1 MIFSSMLFLWVFLPV
16 VIVGNLILGALP
28 VEKKTRMKLKNRF
41 LLIASLFFYAWG
53 GVYYLFLILAVIVIN
68 YFGAMLIA
76 GAGKN
81 PKSGKLAKSRTAGQK
96 FFLVLT
102 ILLDLGFLFYF
113 KYFNLLIH
121 TIERIRKMETGAFG
135 LREVILPIG
144 ISFYIFQAMSYVADV
159 YRQQTELQDNIFDFA
174 LYISLFPQLIAGPIV
189 QYKDIENQ
197 IYTRK
202 ESPAK
207 FANGIMR
214 FCYGLGKKVLI
225 ANILAEAVDQ
235 IWEFDVTKI
244 GPGVALFG
252 TVAYTLQ
259 IYYDFSG
266 YSDMAIGLGS
276 MLGFTFRENFRLP
289 YIAHSIQ
296 EFWRRWHISLSSWFK
311 EYVYIPLGGNRL
323 GLPRTCV
330 NLFLVFLLTGI
341 WHGAN
346 YTFFFWGIYYA
357 IFIILERTLTG
368 KFFDKH
374 RIIGRIYTIAVVAV
388 GWIFFRADSLADAFF
403 YILGFFRFGAREY
416 SVLQFMSMK
425 MLLALVFG
433 ILFSG
438 AVSNHIGNFYKKNRT
453 KAYIRIPDI
462 ALEMLILIVCIFM
475 LAKGTYNPFIYFQF

>member
-1 MIFSSMLFLWVFLPV
+1 MLFLWVFLPA
-16 VIVGNLILGALP
+16 VIVGNLILSAFPG
-28 VEKKTRMKLKNRF
+28 EKKTRMKLKNRF

-53 GVYYLFLILAVIVIN
+53 GVYYLFLILAVILIN
-68 YFGAMLIA
+68 YFGALLIEKA
-76 GAGKN
+76 GGN
-81 PKSGKLAKSRTAGQK
+81 PKPRRLNKSRTYGQK
-96 FFLVLT
+96 MILILT

-121 TIERIRKMETGAFG
+121 TIERIGKMETGAFG
-135 LREVILPIG
+135 LKEVILPIG

-159 YRQQTELQDNIFDFA
+159 YRQKTELQDNIFDFA
-174 LYISLFPQLIAGPIV
+174 LYVSLFPQLIAGPIV
-189 QYKDIENQ
+189 QYKDIEKQ

-202 ESPAK
+202 ETSEK
-207 FANGIMR
+207 FAYGIMR

-235 IWEFDVTKI
+235 IWELDVTKI
-244 GPGVALFG
+244 GPGVALFA

-266 YSDMAIGLGS
+266 YSDMAIGLGA
-276 MLGFTFRENFRLP
+276 MLGFTFKENFRHP
-289 YIAHSIQ
+289 YAAHSIR

-323 GLPRTCV
+323 GLPRTCI
-330 NLFLVFLLTGI
+330 NLFIVFLLTGI

-357 IFIILERTLTG
+357 LFIILERTLTG

-374 RIIGRIYTIAVVAV
+374 RIIGRIYTIAVVAF
-388 GWIFFRADSLADAFF
+388 GWIFFRAESLLDAFSF
-403 YILGFFRFGAREY
+403 ILGFFRFKAGTY
-416 SVLQFMSMK
+416 SALQFMSMK

-433 ILFSG
+433 VLLSG
-438 AVSNHIGNFYKKNRT
+438 ALSHRFGSFYKKNRS
-453 KAYIRIPDI
+453 KAIIRIPDI
-462 ALEMLILIVCIFM
+462 VLEMLILLVCIMM